1 MTHLKQN
8 DTFLNKFTLPVRLRR
23 SQITALMMP
32 LSSECIQQNLCR
44 KARTWSSLRLLR
56 GHSTARTKKLARFCC
71 ARASLWRWRHFQNP
85 SGTQEP
91 IDSKNM
97 TVGDVEAVRNTSE
110 SISVQL
116 GPRQHRLVW
125 NLFWHDCDK
134 NKQVLQKSIFYQIF
148 KSFFFLHK
156 GWLKQTR
163 TLTKKKNSRT
173 FSFRFRYHEPDRFIF
188 PRTDSNFWK
197 IRFCHIFLQSRDSIE
212 SDKSVFTTEREKFEK
227 CLLRCHHHHLQSGSE
242 VCSLHSLRSEFKR
255 PRLEPWLELV
265 WGEKRLWPPTAAA
278 KSFKRFRI
286 WGKTLIFEIELE
298 QPIHPREGPK

>member
-163 TLTKKKNSRT
+163 TLTKKKKSPDIFVS
-173 FSFRFRYHEPDRFIF
+173 FSLSQTGSIHLSKNGFE
-188 PRTDSNFWK
+188 
-197 IRFCHIFLQSRDSIE
+197 FLKDSIL
-212 SDKSVFTTEREKFEK
+212 SHFFAKPRFDR
-227 CLLRCHHHHLQSGSE
+227 
-242 VCSLHSLRSEFKR
+242 KR
-255 PRLEPWLELV
+255 
-265 WGEKRLWPPTAAA
+265 
-278 KSFKRFRI
+278 
-286 WGKTLIFEIELE
+286 
-298 QPIHPREGPK
+298 